1 MKDIEDLLS
10 AYEVDVRFPDVSGM
24 EQLNMLQVRSELARL
39 GDELSDEQRERL
51 VAADRILLQQAEQFF
66 ESIQSIADLE
76 RWRQEENAPPEHWW
90 WYLDVVAFLTKDT
103 DALKL
108 AA

>member
-1 MKDIEDLLS
+1 MKNIEGLLS

-24 EQLNMLQVRSELARL
+24 EQLNMLQIRSELARL
-39 GDELSDEQRERL
+39 ENELSDEQRQRL
-51 VAADRILLQQAEQFF
+51 AAADKILLRQADQFF

-76 RWRQEENAPPEHWW
+76 RWRREEKAPPEHWW
-90 WYLDVVAFLTKDT
+90 WYLDVVARLPQNTGASKV
-103 DALKL
+103 